1 MRRAMLA
8 AALLFA
14 CGAAS
19 AAADPSATALAEL
32 IKPLLIL
39 PADSGGDWEGLESHP
54 AIRWGGGPVMSSRAS
69 PDGNFFARPG
79 QASVAGRT
87 LTVVASGARSMVFSI
102 YLRDPMPPMAP
113 EALVAGFRQA
123 GFTVAP
129 ARCPLDHR
137 SAAPRRWYRLGLAKK
152 KPAFLMA
159 GPLQSGGS
167 GYTLYLADLPPMTQ
181 SEAALYT
188 DDCGGAG
195 TRTAGGAAAPRPAT
209 GQAGI
214 VAVIEALLR
223 PPGAPANLPWATLTS
238 LPVVTWKTTT
248 PMKMTSPYADVG
260 ADNNPRLLEGE
271 FKTATTRM
279 QAIATGDERAANRFM
294 LRDGQHL
301 PRGAV
306 FAALARDGYAIA
318 ALRCGKPYIETSQVW
333 FRISGPG
340 KQPAILYRAHHNSD
354 GVLSED
360 YALRLDNV
368 LPPAEP
374 GQTPAAGGRCP
385 G

>member
-1 MRRAMLA
+1 
-8 AALLFA
+8 
-14 CGAAS
+14 
-19 AAADPSATALAEL
+19 
-32 IKPLLIL
+32 
-39 PADSGGDWEGLESHP
+39 
-54 AIRWGGGPVMSSRAS
+54 
-69 PDGNFFARPG
+69 
-79 QASVAGRT
+79 
-87 LTVVASGARSMVFSI
+87 
-102 YLRDPMPPMAP
+102 
-113 EALVAGFRQA
+113 
-123 GFTVAP
+123 
-129 ARCPLDHR
+129 
-137 SAAPRRWYRLGLAKK
+137 
-152 KPAFLMA
+152 
-159 GPLQSGGS
+159 
-167 GYTLYLADLPPMTQ
+167 
-181 SEAALYT
+181 
-188 DDCGGAG
+188 
-195 TRTAGGAAAPRPAT
+195 
-209 GQAGI
+209 
-214 VAVIEALLR
+214 
-223 PPGAPANLPWATLTS
+223 
-238 LPVVTWKTTT
+238 
-248 PMKMTSPYADVG
+248 MTSPYTDVG

-279 QAIATGDERAANRFM
+279 QAVATGDGRASNRFM

-306 FAALARDGYAIA
+306 FEALARDGYAIT